1 MTDTQRAL
9 KAFWSRFTLGGA
21 PIKAYLAGRAPK
33 ESGYPIITYEA
44 IEGAFFASN
53 ILTTFVWLK
62 ERSGHDADAERA
74 EILDQIASAI
84 PEQGARI
91 YLPNAAGMLKLERN
105 PSGFLSVYDDP
116 EDKSILGGRISYQIT
131 YYTN

>member
-9 KAFWSRFTLGGA
+9 KIFWSQFSLRGE
-21 PIKAYLAGRAPK
+21 PIKAYLTGRAPK
-33 ESGYPIITYEA
+33 GEEYPIIMYEA

-53 ILTTFVWLK
+53 ILTAFVWLK
-62 ERSGHDADAERA
+62 ERSGNDVDAERA
-74 EILDQIASAI
+74 EILDQIARAI

-105 PSGFLSVYDDP
+105 PSGFLSAYDDP
-116 EDKSILGGRISYQIT
+116 EDKTVLGGRISYQIT